1 MTSRV
6 IKDECVMINKV
17 LSDAIFSFLINA
29 KQINTNLDVYS
40 YKVFISNAFEYI
52 CTREKKAS
60 NIEL

>member
-6 IKDECVMINKV
+6 IKDECVKINKV
-17 LSDAIFSFLINA
+17 LSDAIFNCLTNA

-52 CTREKKAS
+52 CT
-60 NIEL
+60 